1 MLVVREITNDKKG
14 RKKFF
19 KFPVELYKNCP
30 YFVPALYVDEESEF
44 DPKQNGAFSYAEC
57 KMWLAERNGKVVGRA
72 AAVLN
77 KAYNKKMDVRQ
88 MRFTRF
94 D

>member
-1 MLVVREITNDKKG
+1 
-14 RKKFF
+14 
-19 KFPVELYKNCP
+19 VELYKNCP
-30 YFVPALYVDEESEF
+30 YFVPALYIDEESEF

-88 MRFTRF
+88 MRYPLRLCG
-94 D
+94 